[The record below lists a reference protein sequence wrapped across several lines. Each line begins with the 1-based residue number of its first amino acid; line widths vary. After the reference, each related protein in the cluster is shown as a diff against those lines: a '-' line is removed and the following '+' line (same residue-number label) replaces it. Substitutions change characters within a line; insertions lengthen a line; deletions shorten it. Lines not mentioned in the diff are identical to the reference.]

1 MINAFIDV
9 YENQKDFA
17 KVVKHLLLEVLSI
30 DEAILKDMIPIF
42 KMFTST
48 LILSQNNSPTI
59 HLVIQIKRRI
69 ISNLKS
75 STRDSEI
82 ISDFKKIFTTNVE
95 KLMKIHFIHNFAL
108 IFDPKRR
115 DLKLLSGEQR
125 EEVKQYLTESMK
137 SISLK

>member
-82 ISDFKKIFTTNVE
+82 ISDFKKIFTTNVG
-95 KLMKIHFIHNFAL
+95 KLMKNSFY
-108 IFDPKRR
+108 
-115 DLKLLSGEQR
+115 S
-125 EEVKQYLTESMK
+125 
-137 SISLK
+137 